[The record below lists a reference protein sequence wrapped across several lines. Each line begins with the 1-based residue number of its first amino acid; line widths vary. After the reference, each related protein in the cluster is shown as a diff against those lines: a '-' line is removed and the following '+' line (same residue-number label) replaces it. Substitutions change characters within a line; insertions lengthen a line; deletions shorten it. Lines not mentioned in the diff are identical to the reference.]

1 LPSSGKT
8 VGRHFPITVYCVLL
22 NMRRGVDSK
31 IPLRPIHTYHA
42 VPMLF
47 TCRSR
52 AMPRICL
59 SESDLLRPWQGRG
72 RVAAG

>member
-8 VGRHFPITVYCVLL
+8 VGRHFPSTVYCVLL
-22 NMRRGVDSK
+22 NMIRGADSK

-47 TCRSR
+47 TCRSP
-52 AMPRICL
+52 AM
-59 SESDLLRPWQGRG
+59 S
-72 RVAAG
+72 